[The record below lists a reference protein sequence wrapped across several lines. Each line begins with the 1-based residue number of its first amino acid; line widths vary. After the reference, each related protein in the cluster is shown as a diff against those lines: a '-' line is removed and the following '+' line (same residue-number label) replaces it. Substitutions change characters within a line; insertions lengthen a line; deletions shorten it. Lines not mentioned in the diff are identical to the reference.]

1 MHRAFVY
8 GVSVLLVGLVLWPA
22 FRDPPR
28 DSFPLSDYPMFSYGR
43 PSART
48 TISHALGVTDEG
60 ERVPLPPIVSAAN
73 REVLQS
79 MMIIENA
86 IGGGPARVASFCN
99 EVAARVAE
107 RRDDAD
113 FARFVAVE
121 IATSTYDG
129 VAYFAGDT
137 GPLERRVHARCVVP
151 R

>member
-43 PSART
+43 PRART
-48 TISHALGVTDEG
+48 TISHALGVTASG

-86 IGGGPARVASFCN
+86 IGGGAARVASFCN
-99 EVAARVAE
+99 EVATRVAE
-107 RRDDAD
+107 RRDDED
-113 FARFVAVE
+113 FARFVDVE

-137 GPLERRVHARCVVP
+137 EPLERRMHARCAVP